1 MSTFDLNHIV
11 QQARTGN
18 ASETDLQRAYDQ
30 VAQNSPRGA
39 VQDGLAEA
47 FRSEQTPEFPQM
59 VANLFG
65 RSDPNQKAGLLNT
78 LLGKLNP
85 MERKAALGPVAETT
99 GAVSGQV
106 SPTEAQQ
113 IQPPQVATLAD
124 HAQRKDPSVMDQAA
138 AFYAQHPTLVKG
150 LGAAALA
157 ILLSKATQARH

>member
-11 QQARTGN
+11 QQARSGN

-30 VAQNSPRGA
+30 VAQTSPGS
-39 VQDGLAEA
+39 VQQGIAEA

-59 VANLFG
+59 VTNLFG
-65 RSDPNQKAGLLNT
+65 RSDPNQKSGLLNM

-85 MERKAALGPVAETT
+85 MERKEALGPVAETT

-106 SPTEAQQ
+106 SPSEAEQ
-113 IQPPQVATLAD
+113 IQPPQVASLAT
-124 HAQRKDPSVMDQAA
+124 HAQRKDPSIMDQAA
-138 AFYAQHPTLVKG
+138 SFYAQHPTLVKG

-157 ILLSKATQARH
+157 ILVSKAAQTRH